1 MMQPSFK
8 ETLIGHVP
16 EALAEQFRERGYS
29 LRFIG
34 WGMLGLPV
42 HEVRKLQRPQPA
54 GKVA

>member
-1 MMQPSFK
+1 MQVPFK

-42 HEVRKLQRPQPA
+42 HEVRKLPRPQPA
-54 GKVA
+54 GKAA

>member
-1 MMQPSFK
+1 MQPSFK

-42 HEVRKLQRPQPA
+42 HEVRKLPRPQPA